1 LTDDRVERR
10 LAAVLAA
17 DVAGYSRLMG
27 IDEEGTLS
35 RLKAIR
41 KSLVDPA
48 IASHRGRIVKTT
60 GDGMLVEFASAVDAV
75 RCATAIQR
83 DIARQNHGLPQ
94 DTRLEF
100 RVGIHV
106 GDIITDDNDI
116 FGDGVNIAARLEG
129 IAEPGGICIS
139 DDAYRQ
145 VRAKVDAAWVDLGPQ
160 KLKNISEPMRSWR
173 IEQDVHKA
181 VARSRP
187 DDNTALALPDKPS
200 IAVLPF
206 QNMSGDQEQEYFADG
221 TVEDIITALSRSKL
235 LFVVSRNS
243 TFTYKGRAVDI
254 RQVSREL
261 GVRYVLEGSVRK
273 SGKRVRVTAQLID
286 ASTDAHIWADRFDS
300 DLEDVFDLQDRI
312 TSSVIG
318 AISPRLERAEL
329 ERAQR
334 KPTENLRAYDYYLRA
349 QFSLYHQS
357 RESNIEALGLAKI
370 AISLDPNYAL
380 AHAFAANI
388 FGQRKA
394 FGWSVDPAQDRLEAH
409 QFAERSLQL
418 DKDDALVLAFAGQ
431 TISFVLEEVEKGVA
445 ILARAVALDP
455 NLVAARNWY
464 GWSNLYLGN
473 IDVAIEQLNASLRL
487 SPLDPRL
494 FIPLSAMSYAHF
506 FAGRYEE
513 GIAWGK
519 CAMQIQSNFPGGP
532 RSLMANLAMAGRI
545 AEAQQVCAESL
556 RTNPNYRISQIKQ
569 MTPYRRA
576 EFVEKLGHAF
586 RLAGLPE

>member
-1 LTDDRVERR
+1 LADDRVERR

-27 IDEEGTLS
+27 IDEEGTLT
-35 RLKAIR
+35 RLKAVR
-41 KSLVDPA
+41 KSLIDPA
-48 IASHRGRIVKTT
+48 ITSHRGRIVKTT

-75 RCATAIQR
+75 RCATVIQR
-83 DIARQNHGLPQ
+83 DITRQNASLPQ
-94 DTRLEF
+94 ETRLDF

-106 GDIITDDNDI
+106 GDIITEDNDI

-129 IAEPGGICIS
+129 IAEPGSVCIS

-145 VRAKVDAAWVDLGPQ
+145 IRGKVDATWVDLGPQ
-160 KLKNISEPMRSWR
+160 HLKNISEPMRSWR
-173 IEQDVHKA
+173 IKLDGHDA
-181 VARSRP
+181 AAGSHARETMP
-187 DDNTALALPDKPS
+187 LALPDKPS

-206 QNMSGDQEQEYFADG
+206 QNLSGDQEQEYFADG
-221 TVEDIITALSRSKL
+221 MVEDIITGLSRSKQ
-235 LFVVSRNS
+235 LFVIARNS
-243 TFTYKGRAVDI
+243 TFTYKGKAVDI
-254 RQVSREL
+254 RRVGREL
-261 GVRYVLEGSVRK
+261 GVRYVMEGSVRK
-273 SGKRVRVTAQLID
+273 AGRRVRVTAQLID
-286 ASTDAHIWADRFDS
+286 ASTDTHIWADKFDG
-300 DLEDVFDLQDRI
+300 DLEDVFDLQDRV
-312 TSSVIG
+312 TGNVIG
-318 AISPRLERAEL
+318 AISPMLERAEF
-329 ERAQR
+329 ERTQR

-349 QFSLYHQS
+349 VATLYQQS
-357 RESNIEALGLAKI
+357 REANIEALGLAKI

-394 FGWSVDPAQDRLEAH
+394 FGWTVDTAQDRSEAR
-409 QFAERSLQL
+409 QFAERALQL
-418 DKDDALVLAFAGQ
+418 DKDDALVLSFAGQ
-431 TISFVLEEVEKGVA
+431 STAFVLEEVERGIA

-464 GWSNLYLGN
+464 GWCNIYIGNLD
-473 IDVAIEQLNASLRL
+473 IAIEHLNASLRL

-513 GIAWGK
+513 GIAWGMRAK
-519 CAMQIQSNFPGGP
+519 ETQSNFPGALRP
-532 RSLMANLAMAGRI
+532 LMANLAMAGRV
-545 AEAQQVCAESL
+545 AEAKRVCAESL
-556 RTNPNYRISQIKQ
+556 KLNPNYQISQIAQ